1 MYITSSYKMMSAQAS
16 LPKFAVEE
24 VIERIFALRRI
35 SRSDQQLL
43 MSALLSKSSLS
54 EKDQQQINRVFD
66 ALQKGSIRV
75 VD

>member
-1 MYITSSYKMMSAQAS
+1 MYIPSSYKMMSTQAS